1 MNSVADIVIDKFHK
15 AIEHYVSV
23 EEIIDLMDK
32 ITSQMDYVERIVHR
46 KPSILCTTN
55 NVLSLVPHYPLMYR
69 NDDIAY
75 MYEIKNYLEGKVK

>member
-1 MNSVADIVIDKFHK
+1 MSSVADIVIDKFHK

-32 ITSQMDYVERIVHR
+32 ITSQMDYVERIVQR

-55 NVLSLVPHYPLMYR
+55 NVLSLMPPYPLMYY
-69 NDDIAY
+69 DDNIAH
-75 MYEIKNYLEGKVK
+75 MYEVKNYLEGKVK

>member
-1 MNSVADIVIDKFHK
+1 MNSIADIVIDKFHK

-32 ITSQMDYVERIVHR
+32 ITSQMDYVERIVQR

-55 NVLSLVPHYPLMYR
+55 NVLSLIPPYPLMYY
-69 NDDIAY
+69 NDNIAHI
-75 MYEIKNYLEGKVK
+75 YEVKNYLEGKVK